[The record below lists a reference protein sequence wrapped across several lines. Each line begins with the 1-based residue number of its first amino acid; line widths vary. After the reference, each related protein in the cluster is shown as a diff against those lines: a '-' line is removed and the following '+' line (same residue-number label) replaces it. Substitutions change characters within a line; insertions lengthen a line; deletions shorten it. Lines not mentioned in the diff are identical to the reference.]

1 MGLGQF
7 IYRIGKPLGGLKLA
21 RFITR
26 GHPRILMY
34 HRITENGEKGTISVA
49 NFRKQ
54 MEMVRNN
61 FNTTTLRDLIS
72 NADNASIRD
81 YTVVVT
87 FDDGYYDF
95 AKYAYPILKELGIPV
110 TLFVT
115 TSFVNGDLW
124 LWPDQIRYII
134 EQSEFDKIYLNEI
147 NSLVEIKAKP
157 EDAWNSIADYCLK
170 LSNDEKYNFLLDIS
184 HKLEVDLPHTPP
196 FEYSPIT
203 WEQLGPMVHDGLD
216 LGSHSCTH
224 PILTNL
230 KADDLIKEV
239 EGSKT
244 CIENRLNV
252 TPDAFCYPNG
262 QQTDFNDGIKDIV
275 RGVGYSYA
283 VAAFPSQNPLKD
295 RWAIN
300 RYPMGPS
307 YEAAEKA
314 VFGITYFGI

>member
-7 IYRIGKPLGGLKLA
+7 IYQIGKPLGGLKLT
-21 RFITR
+21 RFLTR

-34 HRITENGEKGTISVA
+34 HRITENGTKGTISVTD
-49 NFRKQ
+49 FRKQ

-61 FNTTTLRDLIS
+61 FNPITLRDLIS
-72 NADNASIRD
+72 HADNASIPD

-124 LWPDQIRYII
+124 LWPDQIRYLI
-134 EQSEFDKIYLNEI
+134 EQSSFDEIYLHQI

-170 LSNDEKYNFLLDIS
+170 LSNNDKASFLLDIS
-184 HKLEVDLPHTPP
+184 RKLEVDLPTTPP

-203 WEQLGPMVHDGLD
+203 WEQLRSMVGEGLD
-216 LGSHSCTH
+216 LGSHSCSH
-224 PILTNL
+224 PILTKL
-230 KADDLIKEV
+230 DADDLRKEV
-239 EGSKT
+239 EDSRR
-244 CIENRLNV
+244 CIKNRLNI
-252 TPDAFCYPNG
+252 TSNAFCYPNG
-262 QQTDFNDGIKDIV
+262 QKTDFNDRVKDVV
-275 RGVGYSYA
+275 RRAGYRYA
-283 VAAFPSQNPLKD
+283 VAAFPSQDPLKD

-307 YEAAEKA
+307 YGSAEKT
-314 VFGITYFGI
+314 VFGITYFGM